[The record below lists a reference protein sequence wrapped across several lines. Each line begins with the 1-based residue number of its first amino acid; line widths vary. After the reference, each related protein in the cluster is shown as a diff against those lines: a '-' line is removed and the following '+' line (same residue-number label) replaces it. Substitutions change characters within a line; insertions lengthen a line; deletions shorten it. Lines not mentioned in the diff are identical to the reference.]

1 MGEQRRAGA
10 VPWRRGRGRRPWR
23 GQGRGP
29 WLTRS
34 LATAAL
40 LLAALAVLASIAPAL
55 PVELSWGL
63 GLVLLLCR

>member
-1 MGEQRRAGA
+1 MGERSRAGA
-10 VPWRRGRGRRPWR
+10 VPWRRGRGRGPWR
-23 GQGRGP
+23 AQGLIR
-29 WLTRS
+29 L